1 MNDPARPINPVEIYL
16 TREQI
21 FRLAG
26 LANDMLVGA
35 QIGSDCADT
44 TRCYVV
50 MVSVDH
56 PHDSKHYEISTDG
69 TIEDVT

>member
-1 MNDPARPINPVEIYL
+1 MDDPFRPKNPVEMYL

-35 QIGSDCADT
+35 QIGSDCRDNT
-44 TRCYVV
+44 YVYV
-50 MVSVDH
+50 HMVHVDG
-56 PHDSKHYEISTDG
+56 SKEKHYVITQDG